1 MGNKAEET
9 KKRKG
14 GAKKGGIT
22 AKALKPQKTK
32 QQKAEEEESMQDDVE
47 MQEDSDASSMDD
59 GDTTDAESDYE
70 AMAKKRKQDLK
81 KTKTKTADAGEFAD
95 ILSSILTQDVQN
107 DRSAPIMAKDKTR
120 ERMIKEEKLNYRARK
135 ALTEERR
142 LLLSKDRVVPTFE
155 TMNYERGLRKV
166 ATRGVIKLFNV
177 VKAQQAEL
185 DKINAV
191 QTTQT
196 EKVADMSKSKF
207 LDLLKAKT
215 S

>member
-32 QQKAEEEESMQDDVE
+32 QQKAEEEGMQDDVE

-81 KTKTKTADAGEFAD
+81 KTKTKTAGAEEFAD

-135 ALTEERR
+135 ALTEEKR

>member
-1 MGNKAEET
+1 MSNKAEET

-32 QQKAEEEESMQDDVE
+32 QQKAEEEESMQGDVE

>member
-1 MGNKAEET
+1 MGDKAEAT

-32 QQKAEEEESMQDDVE
+32 QQKAEGEDMQDDVE

-81 KTKTKTADAGEFAD
+81 KTKTKTADAEEFAD

-135 ALTEERR
+135 ALTEEKR
-142 LLLSKDRVVPTFE
+142 LLLSKDRVIPTFE